1 MKIIRYSFI
10 LALSALLLGTWTS
23 CDITTLDDDAFL
35 EEHPKTTYGFD
46 NAFQSSRQIND
57 CVTACYM
64 GVRFAYFG
72 EDPIWLGW
80 GSDLMDRREES
91 WEGNFTNW
99 TTSGNPFRD
108 PTNSLWQRVAAPA
121 ILGLDGLR
129 TETLEIS
136 EDDRN
141 YFEAQL
147 RFFRGFVY
155 LRLGEMFGG
164 WFIVDKTY
172 YDELKFDIPR
182 STRAETYEFAI
193 QDLKFAA
200 EYLQD
205 HPEAGRIG
213 KGAAYHFLAEA
224 YLALAIEKGNNA
236 TDLETAISYADKA
249 LTLHPIMT
257 QRFGTRAK
265 QGKGETRN
273 GVAAYYPDGDVF
285 FDLFQPGN
293 FDYDEGNTESIWA
306 FQMDYDNFIALGKS
320 SWGRNGMHRY
330 YLPSKRTVQWNAKY
344 KKNSKGYPW
353 RNNVDAKLYPGG
365 EYSAY
370 VGGKPSQTWFPT
382 DYVVSQ
388 IWEGEFADDM
398 RNNELNIRR
407 NFKCTDSKHPL
418 YGQIV
423 TREMVDTTKLN
434 PMMSFACPTYTK
446 FAPIDDWCYFDLADG
461 GERVYRFYDSYAVR
475 SAETVLLRAEAKL
488 RKGDKAG
495 CASDINILRNR
506 AQCSKL
512 ATAGEMDIKYILAER
527 VRELFL
533 EEWRWATL
541 LRMGQD
547 GIDSINEH
555 AMHIVPQPCYNNLPT
570 HNVAPITRWTLL
582 PIYEN
587 IISGMKDADVKNN
600 PGGD

>member
-1 MKIIRYSFI
+1 MKIIRYSSI
-10 LALSALLLGTWTS
+10 LALSVLLLGTWTS
-23 CDITTLDDDAFL
+23 CDIATIDDDAFL
-35 EEHPKTTYGFD
+35 EEHPKTIYGFE
-46 NAFQSSRQIND
+46 NAFKSASQIND

-64 GVRFAYFG
+64 GVRFAYYG

-80 GSDLMDRREES
+80 GSDVMDRRDEG

-99 TTSGNPFRD
+99 TTASNPFRD
-108 PTNSLWQRVAAPA
+108 PTNSLWTRVAAPA
-121 ILGLDGLR
+121 NLGLDGLKV
-129 TETLEIS
+129 ETLEIS
-136 EDDRN
+136 DADRN
-141 YFEAQL
+141 NYEAQL
-147 RFFRGFVY
+147 RFFRGFIY

-172 YDELKFDIPR
+172 TSLQLDIPR
-182 STRAETYEFAI
+182 ATRAETYEFAI
-193 QDLKFAA
+193 QDLQFAA
-200 EYLQD
+200 EHLED
-205 HPEAGRIG
+205 HPEAGRVG

-224 YLALAIEKGNNA
+224 FLALAIEKGNDA
-236 TDLETAISYADKA
+236 GDLDTAIGYADKA
-249 LTLHPIMT
+249 LALHPIMT
-257 QRFGTRAK
+257 HRFGTRATA
-265 QGKGETRN
+265 GAGPARN
-273 GVAAYYPDGDVF
+273 GVVAYYPDGDVF

-306 FQMDYDNFIALGKS
+306 MQQDYENFIALGS
-320 SWGRNGMHRY
+320 GSWGRNGMHRY
-330 YLPSKRTVQWNAKY
+330 YLPSKRTVTWNAKY
-344 KKNSKGYPW
+344 KNGKTYPW
-353 RNNVDAKLYPGG
+353 RGNVDEALYPGG

-382 DYVVSQ
+382 DYVVRQ
-388 IWEGEFADDM
+388 VWEGGFADDM
-398 RNNELNIRR
+398 RNNSLNIRR
-407 NFKCTDSKHPL
+407 LFKCTDSKHPL
-418 YGQIV
+418 YGQLV
-423 TREMVDTTKLN
+423 TREMVDTVTLN

-446 FAPIDDWCYFDLADG
+446 FAPIDDWAYFDLADG
-461 GERVYRFYDSYAVR
+461 GQRVYRFYDSYVVR

-488 RKGDKAG
+488 RKGDKNG

-527 VRELFL
+527 VRELYL

-547 GIDSINEH
+547 GINSINEH

-570 HNVAPITRWTLL
+570 HNVAPITKWTLL

-587 IISGMKDADVKNN
+587 IITSMKDVEVHNN
-600 PGGD
+600 PGWD